1 MPGIPEI
8 DVEPL
13 VRGHDDPAVAA
24 AIDRACREVGFFVV
38 VGHGVDPALRDRL
51 DRAARRFF
59 ALPEADKARIAMPRA
74 GRAWRGW
81 FPLGGELTAG
91 VPDGKEGLYFGAEL
105 GPEHPRV
112 RAGTPLHGPNLF
124 PDEPSELG
132 PAVLAYL
139 DALTRLGQVVL
150 RGIAL
155 GLGRPASW
163 FADHVTADPLVLFRI
178 FRYPPTSAP
187 GWGTGE
193 HSDYGLLTLLGQD
206 RHAGLEVHSRAG
218 WVDVPARP
226 DAFVCNLGDMLAR
239 LSGGRYVSTPHRVR
253 NRSGAERL
261 SFPFFLDPSW
271 DAVVDATTGET
282 YGDYIL
288 GKVRRVFPDLAR
300 SAGGDEVVLLDEE
313 LLPQRERPGLGGT

>member
-1 MPGIPEI
+1 MPGVPEI
-8 DVEPL
+8 DVGPL
-13 VRGHDDPAVAA
+13 VAGHDDLGVAA
-24 AIDRACREVGFFVV
+24 AIDRACREVGFFCV

-51 DRAARRFF
+51 DRAARAFF
-59 ALPEADKARIAMPRA
+59 ALPEADKAAVAMPRA

-91 VPDGKEGLYFGAEL
+91 VPDRKEGLYFGQEL
-105 GPEHPRV
+105 GPDHPRV

-124 PDEPSELG
+124 PAEPADLR

-139 DALTRLGQVVL
+139 DALTHLGQVVL

-163 FADHVTADPLVLFRI
+163 FADRFTADPLVLFRI
-178 FRYPPTSAP
+178 FRYPPP
-187 GWGTGE
+187 PPGGDGWGAGE
-193 HSDYGLLTLLGQD
+193 HADYGLLTLLAQD
-206 RHAGLEVHSRAG
+206 DHAGLEVHARDG
-218 WVDVPARP
+218 WIDVPARP

-261 SFPFFLDPSW
+261 SFPFFLDPGW
-271 DAVVDATTGET
+271 DAVVDPATGET

-288 GKVRRVFPDLAR
+288 TKVRRVFPDLAR
-300 SAGGDEVVLLDEE
+300 SAVAD
-313 LLPQRERPGLGGT
+313 PP